1 MKRKDLLKSLGKM
14 GDLVK
19 VREGANHTIYQINGA
34 RVSIPR
40 HKEINE
46 LTAQGILKDAK
57 EASGD

>member
-1 MKRKDLLKSLGKM
+1 MKRKDLLKRLGKM

-19 VREGANHTIYQINGA
+19 VREGANHTIYRINGTK
-34 RVSIPR
+34 VSIPR

-57 EASGD
+57 EASDD

>member
-1 MKRKDLLKSLGKM
+1 M

-19 VREGANHTIYQINGA
+19 VREGANHTIYRINGTK
-34 RVSIPR
+34 VSIPR

-57 EASGD
+57 EARDD